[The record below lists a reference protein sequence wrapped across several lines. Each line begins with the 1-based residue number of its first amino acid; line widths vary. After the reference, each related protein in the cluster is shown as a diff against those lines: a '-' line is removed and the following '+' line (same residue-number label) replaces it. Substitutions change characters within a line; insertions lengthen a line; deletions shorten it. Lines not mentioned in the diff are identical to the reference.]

1 MFHFCFRW
9 EMTVSWILLYSRLP
23 KVGIEYYRYRRTN
36 TILQIF
42 SFIYKFKIKIIVFT
56 LPHVP
61 VPLKSNFNGS
71 NAPGFVIFK
80 SWYIP
85 VILTGIHKLIFFYL
99 LGLFVSGTI
108 LPPLADATIVIES
121 ESFQVRRQNPAVQ
134 KLFLTVPFTEEIRT
148 RNRVVFRIR
157 KKFPGLRSD
166 HSSMRYHN
174 RLRLDLLIINKN
186 YKIP

>member
-23 KVGIEYYRYRRTN
+23 KVGTEYYRYHR

-42 SFIYKFKIKIIVFT
+42 SFIYKIIVFT
-56 LPHVP
+56 LQHVP

-85 VILTGIHKLIFFYL
+85 VILTGIHKLIFF
-99 LGLFVSGTI
+99 LFVRPVCERYNPTSSGWC
-108 LPPLADATIVIES
+108 
-121 ESFQVRRQNPAVQ
+121 
-134 KLFLTVPFTEEIRT
+134 
-148 RNRVVFRIR
+148 
-157 KKFPGLRSD
+157 
-166 HSSMRYHN
+166 HN
-174 RLRLDLLIINKN
+174 RDRVGILSGETTKPCCSEIVSNRPLYRRDKNTEQGRFPNPEKVSRTQIRPQFFAVPQSAPARLIDH
-186 YKIP
+186 

>member
-1 MFHFCFRW
+1 MFSHFHMYLWSQISMAAMHPVLLFSKVDIYRW
-9 EMTVSWILLYSRLP
+9 FLP
-23 KVGIEYYRYRRTN
+23 VYIN
-36 TILQIF
+36 
-42 SFIYKFKIKIIVFT
+42 
-56 LPHVP
+56 
-61 VPLKSNFNGS
+61 
-71 NAPGFVIFK
+71 
-80 SWYIP
+80 WY
-85 VILTGIHKLIFFYL
+85 FFYL

-166 HSSMRYHN
+166 HSSMRYHS